1 DAPVPV
7 LYWSTGPVNT
17 GHQEYWSPVY
27 WSTSNTGFLLSK
39 ITIS

>member
-7 LYWSTGPVNT
+7 LYWSTRPVNT
-17 GHQEYWSPVY
+17 GHQYTGLPVY
-27 WSTSNTGFLLSK
+27 TGFLLSK